1 MIICKTPFRISFF
14 GGGTDFP
21 EYYKKFGGCVIG
33 STIDK
38 YSYFILRDHP
48 KYFDHKH
55 RVVWSLNE
63 DFSKISQIKHP
74 IVKAVFKLMK
84 IQRGSEI
91 HHLSDLPGRS
101 GIGSSSSFCVG
112 LINSLYYRNKKK
124 NINKNM
130 LHKLAIHTERNIAK
144 DTNGDQ
150 DSIWA
155 AHGGFNKIIF
165 NKNGCQINKL
175 PLNKIKKNELE
186 DNILLFNTSIVRNS
200 STVEKEKIETLKDKI
215 HLYDKLKYFVTE
227 SEKILTSNNN
237 EKDFGYLLNDY
248 WNLKKKLSSNVS
260 NTTINEIYK
269 VATENGAI
277 GGKILGAG
285 GGGYLMLYCQ
295 KKNQKKL
302 IKSLK
307 KLIYVKIK
315 FSTGGSQI
323 IKNIKV

>member
-1 MIICKTPFRISFF
+1 MIICRTPFRISFF

-38 YSYFILRDHP
+38 YSYIILRDHP

-63 DFSKISQIKHP
+63 DFNKINEIKHP
-74 IVKAVFKLMK
+74 IVKAVFQLMK
-84 IQRGSEI
+84 IKRGSEI

-112 LINSLYYRNKKK
+112 LINSFYYRNKKR
-124 NINKNM
+124 NINKNK
-130 LHKLAIHTERNIAK
+130 LHKLAIHAERNIAK

-165 NKNGCQINKL
+165 NKNNCKIDKL
-175 PLNKIKKNELE
+175 FISKNKIKELE
-186 DNILLFNTSIVRNS
+186 DNILLFNTSMFRNS
-200 STVEKEKIETLKDKI
+200 SLVEKKKIETLNEKI

-227 SEKILTSNNN
+227 SEKILTAKNNV
-237 EKDFGYLLNDY
+237 KDFGYLLNDY

-260 NTTINEIYK
+260 NLTINKIYK
-269 VATENGAI
+269 TAIENGAI

-302 IKSLK
+302 IKSLN

-315 FSTGGSQI
+315 FSNGGSQI
-323 IKNIKV
+323 IQKVKI

>member
-38 YSYFILRDHP
+38 YSYIILRDHP

-63 DFSKISQIKHP
+63 DFNKISQIKHP

-124 NINKNM
+124 NINKNK

-165 NKNGCQINKL
+165 NKKGCQINEL
-175 PLNKIKKNELE
+175 PLNKKKIRELE

-200 STVEKEKIETLKDKI
+200 SSVERKKIETLKDKI
-215 HLYDKLKYFVTE
+215 HLYDKLKYFVSE

-269 VATENGAI
+269 IATENGAI

-285 GGGYLMLYCQ
+285 GGGYLMLYCT
-295 KKNQKKL
+295 KKKQKKL

>member
-1 MIICKTPFRISFF
+1 M
-14 GGGTDFP
+14 
-21 EYYKKFGGCVIG
+21 
-33 STIDK
+33 
-38 YSYFILRDHP
+38 
-48 KYFDHKH
+48 
-55 RVVWSLNE
+55 
-63 DFSKISQIKHP
+63 
-74 IVKAVFKLMK
+74 
-84 IQRGSEI
+84 
-91 HHLSDLPGRS
+91 
-101 GIGSSSSFCVG
+101 
-112 LINSLYYRNKKK
+112 NKKK
-124 NINKNM
+124 LK
-130 LHKLAIHTERNIAK
+130 
-144 DTNGDQ
+144 
-150 DSIWA
+150 
-155 AHGGFNKIIF
+155 
-165 NKNGCQINKL
+165 
-175 PLNKIKKNELE
+175 ELE

-200 STVEKEKIETLKDKI
+200 SSVEKKKIETLKDKI
-215 HLYDKLKYFVTE
+215 HLYDKLKYFVSE

-295 KKNQKKL
+295 KKKQKKL